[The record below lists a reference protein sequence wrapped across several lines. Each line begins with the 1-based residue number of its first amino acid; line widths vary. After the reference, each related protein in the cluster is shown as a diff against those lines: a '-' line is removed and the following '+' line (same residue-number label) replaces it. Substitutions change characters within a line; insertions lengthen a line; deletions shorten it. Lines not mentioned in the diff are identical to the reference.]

1 MPIDTVRPLRFAM
14 IATGGIAEN
23 ALAPAIDSAAGVQL
37 WSVLS
42 RDAGRARD
50 FAERHGAAAP
60 RPAHTDLG
68 ALLADPELDAVVIAS
83 ADGLHA
89 EQCIAAAQAGK
100 HVLCEKPMATSA
112 ADAERMA
119 AACRAAGVRLGVAY
133 HMRWHRGHRDLA
145 GAAHAGRFGVLRH
158 MRVQWSMRA
167 PDDSNWRARSEVGRW
182 WGLAAVGTHC
192 LDQVRWYMLP
202 SCGEVVRL
210 TPVIT
215 RNVFR
220 GPHDETALLALEFES
235 GATAEICTSVL
246 FEAPKRME
254 VYGSEGFALF
264 DDTLG
269 RYGTGRIVTHEGAH
283 AFDPTDPYTGEVE
296 DFAAAVR
303 EGRDPEVDGKEGAR
317 NVALLEEAIA

>member
-1 MPIDTVRPLRFAM
+1 MPNDTVRPLRIAM

-23 ALAPAIDSAAGVQL
+23 ALAPAIANAAGAQL

-68 ALLADPELDAVVIAS
+68 ALLADPDLDAVVIAS

-89 EQCIAAAQAGK
+89 EQCIAAAGAGK

-119 AACRAAGVRLGVAY
+119 AACRAAGVRLGIAY

-167 PDDSNWRARSEVGRW
+167 SDDSNWRARSEVGRW

-283 AFDPTDPYTGEVE
+283 AFDAADPFTGEVE

-303 EGRDPEVDGKEGAR
+303 EGRDPEVNAEEGAR

>member
-1 MPIDTVRPLRFAM
+1 MPNDTVRPLRIAM
-14 IATGGIAEN
+14 IATGGIAGN
-23 ALAPAIDSAAGVQL
+23 ALAPAIDSAAGAQL

-42 RDAGRARD
+42 RDAERARD

-68 ALLADPELDAVVIAS
+68 ALLADPDLDAVVIAS
-83 ADGLHA
+83 ADSLHA
-89 EQCIAAAQAGK
+89 EQCIAAAEAGK

-119 AACRAAGVRLGVAY
+119 AACRAAGVRLGIAY

-145 GAAHAGRFGVLRH
+145 GAVHAGRFGVLRH

-283 AFDPTDPYTGEVE
+283 AFDAADPYTAEVE

-303 EGRDPEVDGKEGAR
+303 EGRDPEVDGEEGAR